1 MDRENNDSKEFDAAF
16 SEGKLVLGIN
26 SLGDITWFNRECE
39 RITRYNRRDVIT
51 KKMSDILIPKN
62 YMMQW
67 MEIFEDSKKDRS
79 IDEIVLPILTKEG
92 DELLVSWNP
101 LSIGNRDEIIF
112 VGVPVSTMKIDR
124 SHKSPSAD
132 KGKHDELSRK
142 NKSNRKKISIK
153 SETVPGAHRVLQ
165 DDIEVMSNDKKID
178 SVSNREVDI
187 RDHRKEV
194 KREDR
199 REERRWERRQI
210 RELKQTIRKLNK
222 RISELERDK
231 KEIIQKMLREV
242 ELFQQEKKDIIREMN
257 KSLNKLKTE
266 KDEIIRDLMKKNEGL
281 EKKIY
286 ILRKKYDTLNSV
298 LEKERKKKEEL
309 EKARQVFERN
319 IARVIKNGTSFLINC
334 VGGKEKKK
342 IFYSMAQELDKRRK
356 ALDVFEKKL
365 REEAEN
371 LSKKKEDF
379 VRWREKLEELE
390 GEIERRREELMKQEE
405 LFDNYVFSTLW
416 STANREFDEP
426 KIKKEIDN
434 VSKIDFNEVD
444 ESAVVLQ
451 RNILKQVNEGFQT
464 LLGYREDEIINKS
477 LSDIVAPESIA
488 ELRRYYL
495 NRLKGGQDDAFEM
508 VFLTKNNDRIPV
520 EVTTRPTLFNGEN
533 ADILILTPLDKK

>member
-1 MDRENNDSKEFDAAF
+1 
-16 SEGKLVLGIN
+16 
-26 SLGDITWFNRECE
+26 
-39 RITRYNRRDVIT
+39 
-51 KKMSDILIPKN
+51 
-62 YMMQW
+62 
-67 MEIFEDSKKDRS
+67 
-79 IDEIVLPILTKEG
+79 
-92 DELLVSWNP
+92 
-101 LSIGNRDEIIF
+101 
-112 VGVPVSTMKIDR
+112 
-124 SHKSPSAD
+124 
-132 KGKHDELSRK
+132 
-142 NKSNRKKISIK
+142 
-153 SETVPGAHRVLQ
+153 
-165 DDIEVMSNDKKID
+165 MSNDKKID

-477 LSDIVAPESIA
+477 LSDIVAPESMA